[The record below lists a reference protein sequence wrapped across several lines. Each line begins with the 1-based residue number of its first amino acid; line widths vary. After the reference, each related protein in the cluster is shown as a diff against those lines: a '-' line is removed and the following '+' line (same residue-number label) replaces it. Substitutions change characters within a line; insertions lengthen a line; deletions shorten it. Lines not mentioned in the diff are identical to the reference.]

1 VTFLSSP
8 LGYLELPPPTFRF
21 LHFLWRILR
30 LTAFGL
36 RTLLGSGQ
44 AQSLGTQLHAKSVQI
59 PCQQF
64 FKYIFDY
71 SPFHFDCMDSECL

>member
-44 AQSLGTQLHAKSVQI
+44 VQSLGTQNHNKPV
-59 PCQQF
+59 
-64 FKYIFDY
+64 
-71 SPFHFDCMDSECL
+71 